1 VEHRLTPESVAA
13 FERCIRD
20 GGVAVFPADTV
31 YGLACD
37 PDSAS
42 AIERMYALKGRSGVR
57 PSAVMFFSLEDALA
71 ALPDLGEIT
80 VAALRRLLPGPV
92 TAVVPSPAGRFALAT
107 GDRGLGLRV
116 PRLEGALAPLA
127 DARVPVLQTS
137 ANETGEPDA
146 RRVSAIPAGIQTGVD
161 MVLDGGDLSGTPSTV
176 IDLTAYETDGSW
188 ELLREAAVDRAGIAA
203 VLNDAT

>member
-1 VEHRLTPESVAA
+1 VIHPLTSNSVAA
-13 FERCIRD
+13 FERCIGN

-42 AIERMYALKGRSGVR
+42 AIERMYALKGRSGAR

-71 ALPDLGEIT
+71 ALPDLGEMT

-92 TAVVPSPAGRFALAT
+92 TAVVRNPAGRFALAT

-137 ANETGEPDA
+137 ANETGGPDA
-146 RRVSAIPAGIQTGVD
+146 RRVNAIPEEIRSGAD
-161 MVLDGGDLSGTPSTV
+161 MVIDGGVLSGTPSTV
-176 IDLTAYETDGSW
+176 VDLTTYEADGSW
-188 ELLREAAVDRAGIAA
+188 ELLREAAVDRARVAA
-203 VLNDAT
+203 LLKDAR